1 VWILEIQKIPRRAS
15 LASFLSIQHSQKDHN
30 RIMMRVAWML
40 PLFFACRV
48 DSFGARSRKGRR
60 GSTLQLSLLRLDSN
74 GAWNKFQNIE
84 DTTTSSRRSLLM
96 GTASVAAALTATA
109 GMKRYTFAQKQ
120 SQQSIGTVSD
130 ALEWMDRSC
139 DRRFLHAVVSSN
151 YKFLYRGCS
160 VQPGSGGGG
169 PSLRN
174 EVPDLLM
181 LDTYGS
187 VAAQEYFVALEELL
201 KDELV
206 RPSTGHLA
214 TTSIRDASA
223 WGDNVV
229 SMWPCAGAHY
239 AWYQDFG
246 LFYPRATTTTTTTS
260 KGGSTGSIRNGAV
273 ASIDRMSLIV
283 DGRDCGKDSLDD
295 ALCAPSCEILV
306 ATPSFLAVPISMEK
320 ELRQKLQRSFLV

>member
-1 VWILEIQKIPRRAS
+1 MW
-15 LASFLSIQHSQKDHN
+15 
-30 RIMMRVAWML
+30 RVAWIL

-48 DSFGARSRKGRR
+48 ASFCSRSSQDRR
-60 GSTLQLSLLRLDSN
+60 CSTLQLLRLDSI
-74 GAWNKFQNIE
+74 GARNEFQGAE
-84 DTTTSSRRSLLM
+84 ELSRRSLLLT
-96 GTASVAAALTATA
+96 GTASVAALTTA
-109 GMKRYTFAQKQ
+109 MTSFPIAQQ
-120 SQQSIGTVSD
+120 PQQSVGTVAD

-151 YKFLYRGCS
+151 YKFLYRG
-160 VQPGSGGGG
+160 VPALSGDG
-169 PSLRN
+169 PSLRI
-174 EVPDLLM
+174 EAPDLL
-181 LDTYGS
+181 LLETYGS
-187 VAAQEYFVALEELL
+187 AAAQEYFVALEEVL

-223 WGDNVV
+223 WGDDVV
-229 SMWPCAGAHY
+229 SIWPCAGAHY

-246 LFYPRATTTTTTTS
+246 LFYPRAMDS
-260 KGGSTGSIRNGAV
+260 KQ
-273 ASIDRMSLIV
+273 SIDRMSLIV

-320 ELRQKLQRSFLV
+320 ELRQELQRSFLV